1 MSPVRLVYKS
11 TKHPFRWGRLSQ
23 LRWLC
28 RSCRSLD
35 YLAPT
40 VWNWWAWPSS
50 LLPTQTSH
58 SCYFKQLGTFF
69 SGVLLQWLLPFVYL
83 FLVSFQIY
91 PHRFPGAA
99 GVNPAQVATRIV
111 ANQLVKNVK
120 DFFFFFL
127 TLSFFLQPFPTHGFI
142 KYSIPQ
148 PPGRQSVEVVNSLW
162 IKSC

>member
-1 MSPVRLVYKS
+1 MSPVRLVYES

-40 VWNWWAWPSS
+40 VWNWWAWPSF

-69 SGVLLQWLLPFVYL
+69 SGVLLQWLLPFVDL

-111 ANQLVKNVK
+111 TNQLVKNVK
-120 DFFFFFL
+120 DFFFFNLVFL
-127 TLSFFLQPFPTHGFI
+127 SAALSHSRLHQVLHPSAT
-142 KYSIPQ
+142 
-148 PPGRQSVEVVNSLW
+148 RQTECGSGKFTMN
-162 IKSC
+162 

>member
-35 YLAPT
+35 YMAPT
-40 VWNWWAWPSS
+40 VWNWWAWPSF
-50 LLPTQTSH
+50 LLPTQTWH

-69 SGVLLQWLLPFVYL
+69 SGILLQWLLLFVYL

-111 ANQLVKNVK
+111 PNQLVKNVK
-120 DFFFFFL
+120 DFFFFNLVFL
-127 TLSFFLQPFPTHGFI
+127 AAALSHSRLHKVLHPSAT
-142 KYSIPQ
+142 
-148 PPGRQSVEVVNSLW
+148 RQTECGSGKFTGS
-162 IKSC
+162 